1 MIYALGKFSGANF
14 NLAVSVAL
22 GIAKKLEWQDVGI
35 YCATQILAGICAGGC
50 YLGRF
55 GKSFNLQPTA
65 GHSMWQA
72 GLAELLYT
80 FMLCIVVLNA
90 AASKFHAGNNRVFG
104 ITIGLVI
111 VARAYSGGRV
121 SMVCFK
127 HVVGFGIDVAC
138 AFLFSVGLNVLSGS
152 AAAAFSIA
160 ASLMCMI
167 FALRT
172 FSGAHFN
179 PWRVRGWRR
188 CKFTWVCRF
197 LVVFVPPSHTLP

>member
-1 MIYALGKFSGANF
+1 M
-14 NLAVSVAL
+14 
-22 GIAKKLEWQDVGI
+22 
-35 YCATQILAGICAGGC
+35 
-50 YLGRF
+50 
-55 GKSFNLQPTA
+55 
-65 GHSMWQA
+65 
-72 GLAELLYT
+72 LYT

-90 AASKFHAGNNRVFG
+90 AASKFHAGNNQVFG

-111 VARAYSGGRV
+111 VAGAYSGGSA
-121 SMVCFK
+121 SMGCSS
-127 HVVGFGIDVAC
+127 HVVAFGIDVAC
-138 AFLFSVGLNVLSGS
+138 AYFCVYYCYVYTVFELVGATLAAGAFMVCRAKQEALDSPEQARCDEGNEDIQAWLLSEFLGTYVLVLSVGLNVLSGS

-197 LVVFVPPSHTLP
+197 